1 MQTYISNIIP
11 SLARFSKKLD
21 DITLLTSKH
30 WVILNETTQIKSTYI
45 FRNNKELIVS
55 ENGIVVHGTWD
66 YLGFN
71 KILLR
76 FNNNSFLFQHGFLE
90 DDILALQLDGRNEYA
105 FFINERRS
113 DLNTLSRIDSYL
125 SKKFLNTDGL
135 PMDNEYDGFWTFE
148 LVIALTIIGFFLL
161 IIFVTMYN
169 ND

>member
-1 MQTYISNIIP
+1 MQTYFLNIIP

-30 WVILNETTQIKSTYI
+30 WVILNETTQSKSTYI

-76 FNNNSFLFQHGFLE
+76 FNDNSFMFQHGFLE
-90 DDILALQLDGRNEYA
+90 DDIFALKLDGMNKYA
-105 FFINERRS
+105 IFINEGRS
-113 DLNTLSRIDSYL
+113 DLNTLSRIDSHLNRKYL
-125 SKKFLNTDGL
+125 SAIEVTEKDTTMEIWD
-135 PMDNEYDGFWTFE
+135 
-148 LVIALTIIGFFLL
+148 VIAYLMILVMLATLAVVILA
-161 IIFVTMYN
+161 T
-169 ND
+169 

>member
-90 DDILALQLDGRNEYA
+90 DDILALQLDGMNKYA
-105 FFINERRS
+105 IFINEGRS
-113 DLNTLSRIDSYL
+113 DLNTLSRIDNHLNRKYLSARELPKVKEKEAEKEVWDFYSYL
-125 SKKFLNTDGL
+125 III
-135 PMDNEYDGFWTFE
+135 
-148 LVIALTIIGFFLL
+148 VILGALLL
-161 IIFVTMYN
+161 LKLYS
-169 ND
+169 

>member
-1 MQTYISNIIP
+1 MQTYFSNIIP

-55 ENGIVVHGTWD
+55 ENGVVIHGTWD

-90 DDILALQLDGRNEYA
+90 NDILALQLDGMNKYA
-105 FFINERRS
+105 IFINEGRS
-113 DLNTLSRIDSYL
+113 DLNTLKKIDSHLNRKYL
-125 SKKFLNTDGL
+125 SSIEVTEKDTTMEIWD
-135 PMDNEYDGFWTFE
+135 
-148 LVIALTIIGFFLL
+148 VIAYLTILL
-161 IIFVTMYN
+161 MLATLAVVVLAK
-169 ND
+169 

>member
-71 KILLR
+71 KLLLR

-90 DDILALQLDGRNEYA
+90 NDILALQLDGMNKYA
-105 FFINERRS
+105 IFINEGRS
-113 DLNTLSRIDSYL
+113 DLNTLKKIDTHLNRKYL
-125 SKKFLNTDGL
+125 SSNGVPVDESIDWSYVVVGIF
-135 PMDNEYDGFWTFE
+135 
-148 LVIALTIIGFFLL
+148 IL
-161 IIFVTMYN
+161 IMVGGYMLHKASI
-169 ND
+169 

>member
-1 MQTYISNIIP
+1 MQTYFLNIIP

-30 WVILNETTQIKSTYI
+30 WVILNETTQSKSTYI

-76 FNNNSFLFQHGFLE
+76 LNDNSFLFQHGFLE
-90 DDILALQLDGRNEYA
+90 DDILALKLDGMNKYA
-105 FFINERRS
+105 IFINEGRS
-113 DLNTLSRIDSYL
+113 DLNTLSRIDSHLNRKYL
-125 SKKFLNTDGL
+125 SAIEVTEKDTTMEIWD
-135 PMDNEYDGFWTFE
+135 
-148 LVIALTIIGFFLL
+148 VIAYLTILVMLATLAVVILA
-161 IIFVTMYN
+161 T
-169 ND
+169 

>member
-1 MQTYISNIIP
+1 MQTYFLNIIP

-30 WVILNETTQIKSTYI
+30 WVILNESTQSKSTYI

-76 FNNNSFLFQHGFLE
+76 FNDNSFLFQHGFLE
-90 DDILALQLDGRNEYA
+90 NDILALQLDGMNKYA
-105 FFINERRS
+105 IFINEGRS
-113 DLNTLSRIDSYL
+113 DLNTLKKIDTHLNRKYL
-125 SKKFLNTDGL
+125 SSNGVPSDESIDWSYVVVGIFILI
-135 PMDNEYDGFWTFE
+135 MIWAY
-148 LVIALTIIGFFLL
+148 IAHKASI
-161 IIFVTMYN
+161 
-169 ND
+169 

>member
-1 MQTYISNIIP
+1 MQTYLLDIIP
-11 SLARFSKKLD
+11 RLARFSKKLD

-30 WVILNETTQIKSTYI
+30 WVILNETTQSKSTYI

-90 DDILALQLDGRNEYA
+90 NDILALQLDGMNKYA
-105 FFINERRS
+105 IFINEGRS
-113 DLNTLSRIDSYL
+113 DLNTLKKIDSHLNRKYL
-125 SKKFLNTDGL
+125 SSNGVPADESIDWSYVVVG
-135 PMDNEYDGFWTFE
+135 
-148 LVIALTIIGFFLL
+148 IFLL
-161 IIFVTMYN
+161 IMIGGYMLHKASI
-169 ND
+169 

>member
-1 MQTYISNIIP
+1 MQTYFLNIIP

-30 WVILNETTQIKSTYI
+30 WVILNKITQIKSTYI

-76 FNNNSFLFQHGFLE
+76 FNDNSFLFQHGFLE
-90 DDILALQLDGRNEYA
+90 DDILALKLDGMNKYA
-105 FFINERRS
+105 IFINEGRS
-113 DLNTLSRIDSYL
+113 DLNTLSRIDSHLKRKYL
-125 SKKFLNTDGL
+125 SAIEVTEKDTTMEIWD
-135 PMDNEYDGFWTFE
+135 
-148 LVIALTIIGFFLL
+148 VIAYLMILVMLATLAVVLL
-161 IIFVTMYN
+161 AT
-169 ND
+169 

>member
-55 ENGIVVHGTWD
+55 ENGIVIHGTWD

-76 FNNNSFLFQHGFLE
+76 FNDNSFLFQHGFLE
-90 DDILALQLDGRNEYA
+90 DDILALKLDGRNEYA

-113 DLNTLSRIDSYL
+113 DLNTLKKIDTHLNRKYL
-125 SKKFLNTDGL
+125 SSDGVPADESIDWSYVVVGIFIL
-135 PMDNEYDGFWTFE
+135 IMILGY
-148 LVIALTIIGFFLL
+148 IGR
-161 IIFVTMYN
+161 
-169 ND
+169 

>member
-1 MQTYISNIIP
+1 MQTYFSNIIP

-21 DITLLTSKH
+21 DISLLTSRH
-30 WVILNETTQIKSTYI
+30 WVILNETTQSKRTYI

-76 FNNNSFLFQHGFLE
+76 FNDNSFLFQHGFLE

-113 DLNTLSRIDSYL
+113 DLNTLKKIDTHLNRKYL
-125 SKKFLNTDGL
+125 SAQQLQNGGGFTSDPVSFGLFVFLIVAVL
-135 PMDNEYDGFWTFE
+135 
-148 LVIALTIIGFFLL
+148 LSIFL
-161 IIFVTMYN
+161 MSQ
-169 ND
+169 

>member
-1 MQTYISNIIP
+1 MQTYLLDIIP
-11 SLARFSKKLD
+11 RLARFSKKLD

-30 WVILNETTQIKSTYI
+30 WVILNETTQSKSTYI

-90 DDILALQLDGRNEYA
+90 NDILALQLDGMNKYA
-105 FFINERRS
+105 IFINEGRS
-113 DLNTLSRIDSYL
+113 DLNTLKKIDSHLNRKYL
-125 SKKFLNTDGL
+125 SSHQLQNGGEFISDPVSFGLFVFLI
-135 PMDNEYDGFWTFE
+135 
-148 LVIALTIIGFFLL
+148 VIILLFIFL
-161 IIFVTMYN
+161 ISQ
-169 ND
+169 

>member
-1 MQTYISNIIP
+1 MQTYLSDIIP
-11 SLARFSKKLD
+11 RLARFSKKLD

-55 ENGIVVHGTWD
+55 ENGIVIHGTWD

-90 DDILALQLDGRNEYA
+90 NDILALQLDGRNEYA
-105 FFINERRS
+105 FFINEGRS
-113 DLNTLSRIDSYL
+113 DLNTLKKIDSHLNRKYL
-125 SKKFLNTDGL
+125 SSQQIQNGGEFISDPVSFGLFIFLI
-135 PMDNEYDGFWTFE
+135 
-148 LVIALTIIGFFLL
+148 VIILLSIFL
-161 IIFVTMYN
+161 MSQ
-169 ND
+169 

>member
-71 KILLR
+71 KILLK

-90 DDILALQLDGRNEYA
+90 NDILALQLDGMNKYA
-105 FFINERRS
+105 IFINEGRS
-113 DLNTLSRIDSYL
+113 DLNTLKKIDTHLNRKYL
-125 SKKFLNTDGL
+125 SSIEVTEKDTTMEIWD
-135 PMDNEYDGFWTFE
+135 
-148 LVIALTIIGFFLL
+148 VIAYLTILL
-161 IIFVTMYN
+161 MLATLAVVVLAK
-169 ND
+169 